1 MLQADYTTQF
11 MKDMKL
17 AKKRNLPLDEI
28 KVVMDMLIQEI
39 PLPQQFRDHVL
50 SGNYNG
56 RRECHVRPDWLLI
69 YRKSETVIS
78 FDRTGTH
85 SDLF

>member
-11 MKDMKL
+11 MKDLKL
-17 AKKRNLPLDEI
+17 AKKRNLPLQEI
-28 KVVMDMLIQEI
+28 KNVMDMLIQEI
-39 PLPQQFRDHVL
+39 PLPQQFKDHNL
-50 SGNYNG
+50 SGNKKG
-56 RRECHVRPDWLLI
+56 RRECHVQPDWLLI

-78 FDRTGTH
+78 FERTGTH